1 MPQQFATHQP
11 DDDVPMRP
19 NPADDALSS
28 AQARLYW
35 KAYNRMMKIIQKAMA
50 LNITMREP
58 AKAIVPQIMSE
69 EQSKSS

>member
-28 AQARLYW
+28 AQARRYW
-35 KAYNRMMKIIQKAMA
+35 KVTWGKQCAGHSTV
-50 LNITMREP
+50 LT
-58 AKAIVPQIMSE
+58 STLDH
-69 EQSKSS
+69 

>member
-28 AQARLYW
+28 AQARHFWQAAWEKQCADHSTVL
-35 KAYNRMMKIIQKAMA
+35 
-50 LNITMREP
+50 
-58 AKAIVPQIMSE
+58 
-69 EQSKSS
+69 KSVVDR